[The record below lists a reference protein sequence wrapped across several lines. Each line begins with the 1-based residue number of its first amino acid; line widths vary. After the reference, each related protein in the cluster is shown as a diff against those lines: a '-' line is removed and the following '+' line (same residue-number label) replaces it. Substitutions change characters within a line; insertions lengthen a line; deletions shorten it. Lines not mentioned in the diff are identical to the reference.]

1 MIMGENNYKV
11 LITTSG
17 LGQRL
22 GNLTKYT
29 NKALV
34 RVGKKPAISYIIE
47 SYPKNTSFVITIGHY
62 GNQIKDF
69 IGLAYPDRSFEFVE
83 VDKLS
88 GQGSSLGYSMLC
100 AKDKLKSPFI
110 YHACDTIV
118 TENIPSPNKNWI
130 GGYKGEDSS
139 QYASWKILDGE
150 VFSFNDKGALDFDYI
165 HIGLVGIKEYET
177 FWSFLESLYQKNPND
192 EDLNDC
198 KVVVGM
204 LDQQEDFELKEFSTW
219 YDTGNTMALHSARE
233 NIADHFENLD
243 KIGES
248 LFIFDDFVIKFF
260 FDGKIVKNRVARA
273 KNLNG
278 LVPEIEGEKGNF
290 YRYKY
295 TNGNLYSEVV
305 NPSDFLRFLTWSEEN
320 LWKSV
325 DEVNEVDFK
334 KACMDF
340 YETKTRKRVK
350 EFLDSNFVKDE
361 NQVVNGDM
369 VPTIEELLD
378 LVDFE
383 KLSDTEQFQFH
394 GDFILDNV
402 LQTPSGEY
410 CLLDWRQDF
419 GGLLISGDKYYD
431 FAKLNHNLVV
441 NHHIVSEN
449 LFTIKVGDSG
459 IRCDILRKHELVKCQ
474 ETLFEFL
481 DEHGYD
487 VGRVKLLTSLI
498 WLNMSPLHHHPFS
511 LFLFYFGK
519 WNLWQTIQE
528 NN

>member
-1 MIMGENNYKV
+1 MIMTENDYKV

-47 SYPKNTSFVITIGHY
+47 SYPKNTRFVVTIGDY

-69 IGLAYPDRSFEFVE
+69 INLAHPNRFFEFVE

-88 GQGSSLGYSMLC
+88 GEGSSLGYSMLC
-100 AKDKLKSPFI
+100 AKDKLQSPFI

-118 TENIPSPNKNWI
+118 TENIPAPDKNWI

-150 VFSFNDKGALDFDYI
+150 VLSFSDKGAIDFDYI
-165 HIGLVGIKEYET
+165 HIGLVGIQEYET
-177 FWSFLESLYQKNPND
+177 FWSLLELLYEKNPND
-192 EDLNDC
+192 EDLNDG
-198 KVVVGM
+198 KVIAGM
-204 LDQQEDFELKEFSTW
+204 LDRHEHFELKEFSTW
-219 YDTGNTMALHSARE
+219 YDIGNTTALYNAQE

-243 KIGES
+243 KLGES
-248 LFIFDDFVIKFF
+248 LFIFDEFVIKFF
-260 FDGKIVKNRVARA
+260 FDEKIVQNRVSRA
-273 KNLNG
+273 KNLKA
-278 LVPEIEGEKGNF
+278 LVPEVEGEKGNF

-295 TNGNLYSEVV
+295 AQGNLYSEVV
-305 NPSDFLRFLTWSEEN
+305 NPGDFTRFLAWSEEN

-325 DEVNEVDFK
+325 DEVDEASFK
-334 KACMDF
+334 KACRDF
-340 YETKTRKRVK
+340 YETKTKERVK
-350 EFLDSNFVKDE
+350 EFLESNSIKDE
-361 NQVVNGDM
+361 AQVINGDM
-369 VPTIEELLD
+369 TPTVEELFD

-383 KLSDTEQFQFH
+383 KLSDTKQFQFH

-402 LQTPSGEY
+402 LQTPDGGY

-419 GGLLISGDKYYD
+419 GGLLVAGDKYYD

-441 NHHIVSEN
+441 NHHVVNEN
-449 LFTIKVGDSG
+449 LFTVNVSDSG
-459 IRCDILRKHELVKCQ
+459 VSCDILRKHELVKCQ
-474 ETLFEFL
+474 EVLFEFL
-481 DEHGYD
+481 EGHGYD
-487 VGRVKLLTSLI
+487 IERVKLLTGLV
-498 WLNMSPLHHHPFS
+498 WLNMSPLHHYPFS
-511 LFLFYFGK
+511 LFLFHFGK
-519 WNLWQTIQE
+519 WNLWQAIQK